1 MTLDTALDPAAD
13 ATGGGAGKA
22 RAPDGTCD
30 KAAAAAATSTSRT
43 DPETAQDAAG
53 SEVAISIPSS
63 EVAISISSSSSP
75 HAALP
80 PLVRDRALHLRSV
93 NAIVNAQR
101 DANDAEARTRSPNTA
116 PSPAR

>member
-30 KAAAAAATSTSRT
+30 KAAAAVATSSSRT

-53 SEVAISIPSS
+53 SEVGNLDPELGGCNLDLELELATRR
-63 EVAISISSSSSP
+63 
-75 HAALP
+75 HAAT
-80 PLVRDRALHLRSV
+80 RSRSG
-93 NAIVNAQR
+93 AASAQR
-101 DANDAEARTRSPNTA
+101 ER
-116 PSPAR
+116 

>member
-1 MTLDTALDPAAD
+1 MTLVTALDPAD

-63 EVAISISSSSSP
+63 EVAISISFSSSP

-80 PLVRDRALHLRSV
+80 PLRSRSC
-93 NAIVNAQR
+93 AASAQR
-101 DANDAEARTRSPNTA
+101 ER
-116 PSPAR
+116 

>member
-63 EVAISISSSSSP
+63 SLP